1 MELFTS
7 EQMRRMDAYAI
18 SNLGIA
24 STLLMDNAA
33 KAVVSAVEEYASNR
47 RIAIFCGSGNNGGDG
62 IAAARHL
69 IYKGYEVRVLMVGR
83 REKLSEDA
91 LEMERRLREAGG
103 RLEDFDE
110 RDEGLRE
117 YLRSCGAVVDAMLGT
132 GINSKLTGRYEAAAG
147 LINSLDMPVVAAD
160 IPSGISSDTGEVMG
174 CAVKADVTVTFAA
187 KKRGHCVEPGNVYSG
202 RVIVADIGI
211 PTDSP
216 IPEDDMAFSVEEED
230 VIKILPAREPV
241 SHKGDYG
248 KLLIISGSTGYT
260 GAPYMAAEA
269 AVRSGAGLVFLGVPE
284 SIYPIV
290 ASKCVES
297 MPFPLPCDA
306 AGRLDKSALPEILRR
321 LDTCD
326 ACLAG
331 PGLGRSEG
339 ITHIVSGILKSA
351 RVPCVL
357 DADGIN
363 AVSENIDILDM
374 AQCPVIITPH
384 EGEFKRLGGEISG
397 DRIRSAAAFSARHG
411 CITVLKGHRS
421 ITALPDR
428 SAYVNTTGNPGMAKG
443 GSGDVLA
450 GIIAAL
456 VCQMPLREAV
466 IAAVFLHGRA
476 GDICARKFGEY
487 SMTPSDMIC
496 ALPEAFKEVLSR

>member
-7 EQMRRMDAYAI
+7 SQMRQLDAYAI
-18 SNLGIA
+18 KNMGIA
-24 STLLMDNAA
+24 STLLMENAA
-33 KAVVSAVEEYASNR
+33 KAVVAAVEEYALNR
-47 RIAIFCGSGNNGGDG
+47 AVAIFCGSGNNGGDG
-62 IAAARHL
+62 IAAARYL
-69 IYKGYEVRVLMVGR
+69 LYKGYEVKALLVGR

-91 LEMERRLREAGG
+91 AEMERRLREAGG
-103 RLEDFDE
+103 RLEDFDL
-110 RDEGLRE
+110 RDESLKDGLS
-117 YLRSCGAVVDAMLGT
+117 SCGAIVDAMLGT
-132 GINSKLTGRYEAAAG
+132 GLNSPVRGSFKLAVE
-147 LINSLDMPVVAAD
+147 LINSLDIPVVAAD
-160 IPSGISSDTGEVMG
+160 IPSGISSDTGEVLG
-174 CAVKADVTVTFAA
+174 CAVMADVTVTFAA
-187 KKRGHCVEPGNVYSG
+187 KKRGHCSQPGNVYSG
-202 RVIVADIGI
+202 KIRVADIGI

-216 IPEDDMAFSVEEED
+216 ISEDDKAYSVESED
-230 VIKILPAREPV
+230 IKKCLPAREPI

-248 KLLIISGSTGYT
+248 RLLIISGSTGYT

-306 AGRLDKSALPEILRR
+306 AGRLGEAAVPEILRR
-321 LDTCD
+321 LEACD
-326 ACLAG
+326 VCLVG
-331 PGLGRSEG
+331 PGLGRSEE
-339 ITHIVSGILKSA
+339 ITHIVSEILKSA

-363 AVSENIDILDM
+363 AAAENIDVLDM
-374 AQCPVIITPH
+374 APRPVIITPH
-384 EGEFKRLGGEISG
+384 EGEFKRLGGKLSG
-397 DRIRSAAAFSARHG
+397 DRIRSAAAFSAVHG

-421 ITALPDR
+421 ITALPDK

-456 VCQMPLREAV
+456 ICQMPLREAV
-466 IAAVFLHGRA
+466 TAAVYVHGRA
-476 GDICARKFGEY
+476 GDICARKLGEY
-487 SMTPSDMIC
+487 SMTPLDMIC
-496 ALPEAFKEVLSR
+496 ALPEAFKEILS